1 MLIRYLFD
9 MNISSLFFTRPSSK
23 SFSENVNISKQE
35 SSQLN
40 MDDTASANEPTEQ
53 ILNQNNTAAQSN
65 KIVEGMNQI
74 SVNDMG
80 VLQLRDLS
88 QYRAELDN
96 FFTLVEFRY
105 LLKKSQQFFVG
116 LR

>member
-9 MNISSLFFTRPSSK
+9 MNILSLFFTRPSSK

-53 ILNQNNTAAQSN
+53 ILNQNNTAAQSRGI
-65 KIVEGMNQI
+65 KVRLCFSQRSFMSARIVRISLMN
-74 SVNDMG
+74 
-80 VLQLRDLS
+80 L
-88 QYRAELDN
+88 Y
-96 FFTLVEFRY
+96 
-105 LLKKSQQFFVG
+105 
-116 LR
+116 